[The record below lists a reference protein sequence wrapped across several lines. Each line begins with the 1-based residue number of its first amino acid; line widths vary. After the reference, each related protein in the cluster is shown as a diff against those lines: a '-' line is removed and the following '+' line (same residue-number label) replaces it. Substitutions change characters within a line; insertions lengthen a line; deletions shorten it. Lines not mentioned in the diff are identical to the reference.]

1 MSGVL
6 YVTSFAKDMYMASGR
21 KMIQTFKKFNPNDK
35 LVVCYEKMN
44 FTDPN
49 PKIIPYN
56 LGESEFLHNW
66 LRDNRDVI
74 PFYLGG
80 AATPQNNPE
89 LLKNEFN
96 RQASRFF
103 RKIVSIDYAIKTYG
117 KKYQYV
123 VWVDADAYFI
133 KTIPIKLFDIIFGDN
148 HVFFHLGPKRERA
161 GLGIESGIFG
171 FRKGNGYR
179 YFKRVA
185 NRFRDGSFRQYPKW
199 DDGFVFRKV
208 WEEEVEANKTRQ
220 LSEVI
225 KFRDVV
231 SHLVKSSRNEV
242 TPYGPFKD
250 HIVHEKGK
258 HKKMKI
264 RI

>member
-1 MSGVL
+1 MGEVL
-6 YVTSFAKDMYMASGR
+6 YVTSFAKDMYIASGR
-21 KMIQTFKKFNPNDK
+21 KMIATFKKFNPNSK
-35 LVVCYEKMN
+35 MVVCYEKMN
-44 FTDPN
+44 FTDASKN
-49 PKIIPYN
+49 IIPYN
-56 LGESEFLHNW
+56 LTESDFLNTW
-66 LRDNRDVI
+66 LIENRDII

-103 RKIVSIDYAIKTYG
+103 RKIVSIDHAISVYG

-133 KTIPIKLFDIIFGDN
+133 KTIPDKLISIIFGDY
-148 HVFFHLGPKRERA
+148 HVCFHLGPKRERA

-179 YFKRVA
+179 YFNRVA
-185 NRFRDGSFRQYPKW
+185 NRFRDGSFRKYPKW

-208 WEEEVEANKTRQ
+208 WEEEVEANKTRK
-220 LSEVI
+220 STAVI

-231 SHLVKSSRNEV
+231 AHLVNSSRNEV

-258 HKKMKI
+258 HKKMSI